1 MRDLEPIQN
10 NLRRRAPANSTP
22 QRHFGFE
29 VELNSDTTTG
39 IGRCANCNVVRVR
52 PSPVIDVTRR
62 VLQGTAALTETRCW
76 TTSEPRAVRECFPGA
91 PSDMSRLKSSSRAN
105 SERVCSFRVGL
116 KAVLNRNPKCSVD
129 TPGQRISGSQRL
141 LRNTRAN
148 GLAKK
153 IKHSHP
159 RSPCSLRIVAEP
171 PEFGALRQAPHIEAM
186 SCVGI
191 EDGVE
196 PIGRRPLQRLIA

>member
-1 MRDLEPIQN
+1 MSDACKVRSLLRATGYTRGNDPTLPILHITECRAMR
-10 NLRRRAPANSTP
+10 PATP
-22 QRHFGFE
+22 
-29 VELNSDTTTG
+29 
-39 IGRCANCNVVRVR
+39 
-52 PSPVIDVTRR
+52 
-62 VLQGTAALTETRCW
+62 AA
-76 TTSEPRAVRECFPGA
+76 GA
-91 PSDMSRLKSSSRAN
+91 ADRLSS
-105 SERVCSFRVGL
+105 RVGL
-116 KAVLNRNPKCSVD
+116 KAVRNGIRSARWAHLGNGYPVP
-129 TPGQRISGSQRL
+129 TL
-141 LRNTRAN
+141 ALHTRAN

-196 PIGRRPLQRLIA
+196 AIGRRPLQRSIA